1 MNTKKDKIELL
12 KAIQSGEIRPDQLK
26 SESVIISDGK
36 EAFTGLMI
44 SVASHKAGKQSPVVY
59 VGEAKKLI
67 EQTFENLRAKRDQ
80 NVEKC

>member
-12 KAIQSGEIRPDQLK
+12 KAIQSGEIKPDQLT

-36 EAFTGLMI
+36 ETFTGLMI
-44 SVASHKAGKQSPVVY
+44 GVANHKAGKQSPVVY

-67 EQTFENLRAKRDQ
+67 EQTMERLNANKS
-80 NVEKC
+80 

>member
-12 KAIQSGEIRPDQLK
+12 KAILSGEIKPEQITR
-26 SESVIISDGK
+26 ESVLISDGK

-44 SVASHKAGKQSPVVY
+44 GVANHKAGKQSPVIY

-67 EQTFENLRAKRDQ
+67 EQTMEKL